1 MLMNRLVT
9 MGRGG
14 SGKTTFVALMTKYF
28 IQKGETPLL
37 LIDSDPDQN
46 LSEMVGIDLKEEGR
60 KTVSELLVE
69 TFLEGGGTTV
79 GVPPSQRLESKI
91 WEVGLYEG
99 EFFDFM
105 AIGTKFVEGC
115 YCLPNTALK
124 NALAGLTKS
133 YEYVLID
140 SPGGLEHLNRR
151 IASQVD
157 DIFDIIDPSQKSF
170 HHVERAYRVAKEVKI
185 DFNNFYVVGGNRV
198 PEEWESEVE
207 KRIELEYL
215 GKISYDKEVE
225 NYVLYGKPLLDLPD
239 SSLAYNSVK
248 EILQKAGY

>member
-1 MLMNRLVT
+1 

-28 IQKGETPLL
+28 IEKGETPLL
-37 LIDSDPDQN
+37 LIDVDPDQN
-46 LSEMVGIDLKEEGR
+46 LSEMVGIDIHEKGR

-79 GVPPSQRLESKI
+79 GVPPSQRIENKI

-99 EFFDFM
+99 EHFDFM
-105 AIGTKFVEGC
+105 AIGTKFIEGC

-124 NALAGLTKS
+124 NALTSLTKS
-133 YEYVLID
+133 YKYVLID

-151 IASQVD
+151 IASKVD

-170 HHVERAYRVAKEVKI
+170 HHVERAYKVAKDVQIE
-185 DFNNFYVVGGNRV
+185 FNNFYVVGGNRV
-198 PEEWESEVE
+198 PQELEAEVAE
-207 KRIELEYL
+207 RTKLEYL

-225 NYVLYGKPLLDLPD
+225 NSVLYGKTLLDLPET
-239 SSLAYNSVK
+239 SVAYKSVK
-248 EILQKAGY
+248 KILRKAGY

>member
-1 MLMNRLVT
+1 MKRLVT

-14 SGKTTFVALMTKYF
+14 SGKTTFVSLMTKYF
-28 IQKGETPLL
+28 IEKSETPIL
-37 LIDSDPDQN
+37 LIDADPDQN
-46 LSEMVGIDLKEEGR
+46 LSEMLGIDLKEEGR

-69 TFLEGGGTTV
+69 TFLESGGTTV
-79 GVPPSQRLESKI
+79 GVPPSKRIESKI

-99 EFFDFM
+99 DKFDFM
-105 AIGTKFVEGC
+105 AIGTKFIEGC

-124 NALAGLTKS
+124 NALEGLTKA
-133 YEYVLID
+133 YKYVLID

-151 IASQVD
+151 IASKVD

-170 HHVERAYRVAKEVKI
+170 HHVERAYKIANEVQI
-185 DFNNFYVVGGNRV
+185 EFNNFYVIGGNRV
-198 PEEWESEVE
+198 PEALETEVE
-207 KRIELEYL
+207 KRINLKYL

-225 NYVLYGKPLLDLPD
+225 NFVLYGKSLLDLPN

-248 EILQKAGY
+248 NILQKAGY

>member
-1 MLMNRLVT
+1 MKRLVT

-28 IQKGETPLL
+28 IEKGETPLL

-46 LSEMVGIDLKEEGR
+46 LSEMVGIDLREGGR
-60 KTVSELLVE
+60 KTISELLVE

-99 EFFDFM
+99 NHFDFM
-105 AIGTKFVEGC
+105 AIGTKFIEGC

-124 NALAGLTKS
+124 NALGGLTKS

-185 DFNNFYVVGGNRV
+185 DFKNFYVVGGNRV
-198 PEEWESEVE
+198 PEEMEAEVE
-207 KRIELEYL
+207 KRTKLEYL

-225 NYVLYGKPLLDLPD
+225 KYVLYGKPLLNLPN

-248 EILQKAGY
+248 KILQKAGY